1 MISNEKIISVEMKA
15 KLSALWIFVLLNII
29 FRDIHEIFRPGMLEE
44 MMTGVVNGNQITE
57 GLMLIGGIMIE
68 IPIVM
73 VPFTWLLKDGLNRW
87 AHIVAGAFTIVS
99 VIVAG
104 PADLDDMFFATV
116 EIVALVTIIW
126 FAWKWQ
132 MPKQA
137 EPVTS

>member
-1 MISNEKIISVEMKA
+1 MISNEKILSIEMKA

-87 AHIVAGAFTIVS
+87 ANIVASAFTIVS
-99 VIVAG
+99 VIFAG
-104 PADLDDMFFATV
+104 PADLDDMFFAAI
-116 EIVALVTIIW
+116 EIVALVTITW
-126 FAWKWQ
+126 FAWRWQ
-132 MPKQA
+132 VPKQA
-137 EPVTS
+137 SPVTS